1 MDDRGYIAQA
11 LFDRL
16 RGGEVEFRVLGDTRA
31 DPETA
36 GDKISVAVPPDALRS
51 MPRAVARFCHEFDLQ
66 LVQLLR
72 EAHGWH
78 FVLAWSDDVGRPH
91 FLVARVFSDFY
102 LGARRLLRSDEL
114 LRASPDVRFIHGLA
128 TTVESGDLAA
138 ERTAWLSE
146 LWHEYPRPAC
156 VALSRDTP
164 LPRPRREARRRAA
177 VAHCPSA
184 LAPRPASRR
193 AAAARRRA

>member
-16 RGGEVEFRVLGDTRA
+16 RGGEVEFRVLGDTRGYP
-31 DPETA
+31 DTA
-36 GDKISVAVPPDALRS
+36 GAEIDLAVHPDALRS

-91 FLVARVFSDFY
+91 FLVPRGFNDFY
-102 LGARRLLRSDEL
+102 VGAKRLLRSDGL
-114 LRASPDVRFIHGLA
+114 LRARPDGRF
-128 TTVESGDLAA
+128 
-138 ERTAWLSE
+138 
-146 LWHEYPRPAC
+146 
-156 VALSRDTP
+156 TP
-164 LPRPRREARRRAA
+164 G
-177 VAHCPSA
+177 
-184 LAPRPASRR
+184 LAPRATTG
-193 AAAARRRA
+193 A